1 MEGRQNRWNYLKIS
15 ILQQMDDNINMYY
28 IHMVYTMLDEFIQ

>member
-1 MEGRQNRWNYLKIS
+1 
-15 ILQQMDDNINMYY
+15 MDDNINMYY